1 VSSLGTFALIL
12 ILAAAAVLTW
22 VAGFYL
28 SRATDVIDEHFNLGQ
43 ALGGMILLGVAGTLP
58 EIAITVSAAISGHL
72 ALATGNLLGGIAMQ
86 TLVLVILDATSRQ
99 KRPLSNL
106 SDTLEPLHEGALVI
120 GVVGVAVMGTVLS
133 PSATIGPVSPA
144 SIAIVV
150 LWLLGILG
158 LNRSRKTHRWQAVE
172 LRPVRAVGARAGGAA
187 QPEADSPA
195 APPVRRDP
203 LADKPIRTTLM
214 VFGLGSLATLVA
226 GVLLE
231 QSGNA
236 LANRWGINGA
246 IFGATVLA
254 AITALP
260 EISTGIAAVRLGQ
273 VGLAMGDIFGGNAI
287 QVTLFLVADLIAGK
301 AVLPTANTESVWLA
315 CLGILVTA
323 IYLNGLMTRPDR
335 KVFGVGPDS
344 LLVAITYLLG
354 VLGLLAL
361 R

>member
-1 VSSLGTFALIL
+1 
-12 ILAAAAVLTW
+12 
-22 VAGFYL
+22 
-28 SRATDVIDEHFNLGQ
+28 
-43 ALGGMILLGVAGTLP
+43 
-58 EIAITVSAAISGHL
+58 
-72 ALATGNLLGGIAMQ
+72 
-86 TLVLVILDATSRQ
+86 
-99 KRPLSNL
+99 
-106 SDTLEPLHEGALVI
+106 
-120 GVVGVAVMGTVLS
+120 VV
-133 PSATIGPVSPA
+133 
-144 SIAIVV
+144 
-150 LWLLGILG
+150 WLLGILG

-172 LRPVRAVGARAGGAA
+172 LRPVRAVEARAGGAA
-187 QPEADSPA
+187 QPEADGPA

-203 LADKPIRTTLM
+203 LADKPIRTTLT

-301 AVLPTANTESVWLA
+301 AVLPTANAESVWLA
-315 CLGILVTA
+315 CLGIVVTA
-323 IYLNGLMTRPDR
+323 IYLNGLMTRPAA
-335 KVFGVGPDS
+335 KVLGVGPDS
-344 LLVAITYLLG
+344 LAVAITYLLG